1 MIFARYAVSSL
12 VSLKLNIINESTV
25 NTCTL
30 IMFIAIKMLNLT
42 MLNAELRKKIV
53 LCTNYISSEADL
65 LRHLVSKYI
74 HIYTDLVTVL
84 LTRMYHMYQFVF
96 VMKSCIIQSI
106 FLIFEIQIHF
116 IIRKLYLSHSTMH
129 CLNISLLKLGLSYF
143 YVYTERVQ
151 LLSRMSSTCVLCMC
165 TCVACT

>member
-1 MIFARYAVSSL
+1 
-12 VSLKLNIINESTV
+12 
-25 NTCTL
+25 
-30 IMFIAIKMLNLT
+30 MFIAIKMLNLT

-106 FLIFEIQIHF
+106 FLISEIQIHF

-143 YVYTERVQ
+143 YVYTEWVHG
-151 LLSRMSSTCVLCMC
+151 SWVLKKDSIVISEVEHVCLVYVYMC
-165 TCVACT
+165 SLHLIFLQGYEIYSIN